1 MVLAGK
7 ISTEVGV
14 RASADK
20 FFHLF
25 SKKLHDVQNHC
36 ERVHETILHEG
47 DDWHVSDSV
56 KQWTYVIDGK
66 VHTCKE
72 SVEEIDE
79 ENKKLTFK
87 LFGGDIDEHYKIFKL
102 IIEVIDKADGSA
114 SVKWTIEYEKIH
126 EDYDPPNGYM
136 DYFAKCTKDMD
147 AHLVNA

>member
-56 KQWTYVIDGK
+56 KQWTYVIGNFVSNSICFIWFFLFLCLIIFCFFK
-66 VHTCKE
+66 L
-72 SVEEIDE
+72 SYVEFWFI
-79 ENKKLTFK
+79 NNFKFTFYPLILKSKKILTFLAK
-87 LFGGDIDEHYKIFKL
+87 GTLNFIFIKIL
-102 IIEVIDKADGSA
+102 
-114 SVKWTIEYEKIH
+114 
-126 EDYDPPNGYM
+126 
-136 DYFAKCTKDMD
+136 
-147 AHLVNA
+147 